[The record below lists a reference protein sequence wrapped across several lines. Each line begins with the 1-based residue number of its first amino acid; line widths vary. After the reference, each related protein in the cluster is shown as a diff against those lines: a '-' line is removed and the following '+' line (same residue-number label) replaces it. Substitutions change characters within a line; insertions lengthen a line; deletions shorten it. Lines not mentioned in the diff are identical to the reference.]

1 MFWSKT
7 VVLPQVGISI
17 VSCMKNGNQ
26 NIPFQTFQIIFTEPQ
41 NCTFQKVH
49 FQVATSKSSY
59 LKDIISLNSQDGL
72 FVKDS
77 SGRNRHFE
85 NVRDWIGKRGQA
97 GKIVPKGF
105 PRQ

>member
-1 MFWSKT
+1 MLIFPISDLPEMSKGKG
-7 VVLPQVGISI
+7 VRLQRYKEG
-17 VSCMKNGNQ
+17 
-26 NIPFQTFQIIFTEPQ
+26 
-41 NCTFQKVH
+41 
-49 FQVATSKSSY
+49 Y

-85 NVRDWIGKRGQA
+85 NVRDWTGKRSQT

-105 PRQ
+105 PR